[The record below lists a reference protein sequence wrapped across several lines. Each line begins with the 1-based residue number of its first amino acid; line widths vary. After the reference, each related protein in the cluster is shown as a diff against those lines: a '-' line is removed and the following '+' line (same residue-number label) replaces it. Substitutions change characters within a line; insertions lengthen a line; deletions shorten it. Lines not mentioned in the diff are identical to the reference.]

1 MEVAPGS
8 TFATNVEA
16 STPALKKPI
25 NQAATMAIA
34 APIMNRRSHRLRF

>member
-8 TFATNVEA
+8 TFANKRRGIHA
-16 STPALKKPI
+16 GAKKPI